1 MLNISRNIGVI
12 WCKAYMGEM
21 HQWSE
26 PPFAASAIIT
36 TKERLRSWAPGWEL
50 NANRMKSRGKLL
62 KLAHSECS
70 YLFAEARVC
79 TYVQRVETRMGRKC
93 RMAQSGAVL
102 AMFNTDRGQPEQLVQ
117 VQKQIFPLRHGP
129 GGAMLSQALTTQL
142 LDCGAVQ
149 QSGLLGERPERPG
162 KKVDPQVVACS

>member
-1 MLNISRNIGVI
+1 M
-12 WCKAYMGEM
+12 
-21 HQWSE
+21 
-26 PPFAASAIIT
+26 
-36 TKERLRSWAPGWEL
+36 
-50 NANRMKSRGKLL
+50 
-62 KLAHSECS
+62 KLAHGECS
-70 YLFAEARVC
+70 YLYAEARVC